1 MTTLETKKYD
11 VNPFS
16 SLHIGGPGKVYL
28 RQGDQPELTIEAPEN
43 VFEALEV
50 TNEAGKLSIRLRP
63 SNFFRWL
70 FDGGKLNIK
79 DEITYHITVTEI
91 EKLSFGGSINIES
104 EEISSPNLKIS
115 NGGSVRAKF
124 GKLSIQEKLKIS
136 NSGSVRA
143 EFDGIEAH
151 EFEFAAS
158 GSVKAEF
165 NNIKVEK
172 IHAHASGSM
181 KFVARGGQ
189 TTQQDVSISGSGS
202 YDALNL
208 ESQISTISI
217 SGSGKAS
224 IWAEEKLSLSVSG
237 SGSIQYKGNAAVNQR
252 VSGSGHI
259 EKVDLATEN

>member
-91 EKLSFGGSINIES
+91 EK
-104 EEISSPNLKIS
+104 EEEMKIKL
-115 NGGSVRAKF
+115 RAK
-124 GKLSIQEKLKIS
+124 LKPAVILDKVS
-136 NSGSVRA
+136 EVFVLADTAFVSPDASLLY
-143 EFDGIEAH
+143 EA
-151 EFEFAAS
+151 S
-158 GSVKAEF
+158 DSL
-165 NNIKVEK
+165 
-172 IHAHASGSM
+172 
-181 KFVARGGQ
+181 
-189 TTQQDVSISGSGS
+189 TTLWTSP
-202 YDALNL
+202 
-208 ESQISTISI
+208 
-217 SGSGKAS
+217 
-224 IWAEEKLSLSVSG
+224 
-237 SGSIQYKGNAAVNQR
+237 
-252 VSGSGHI
+252 
-259 EKVDLATEN
+259 